1 VEKVAGHLASGVGKF
16 FNGAMS
22 VKADFREQALSYH
35 RSGSSLFSKPGKL
48 EISPT
53 KSLITQKDLSYAYT
67 PGVAEPCL
75 EIARDPQEAY
85 QYTIK
90 GNLVA
95 VITNGTAVLGL
106 GNIGPLAAK
115 PVMEGKAV
123 LFKKFADIDCFDLE
137 VKSGSI
143 DDFVKVVQSL
153 EPTFG
158 GINLEDISAPD
169 CFEIERRLRESMSIP
184 VFHDDQHGTA
194 IISGAALLNALEVSG
209 KKIDQ
214 IRVVF
219 CGGGAASIACAKFW
233 LSLGVKKENCIMTD
247 KEGVVFKGRGVDM
260 NPEKDFFAL
269 EGSAWHK
276 KAPRTLAE
284 AMKDSDVFMGCSVAN
299 VVTPD
304 MLKSLRA
311 NPIVFAMANPHPEI
325 SYDAAIAAR
334 KDMIFATGR
343 SDFPNQINNVL
354 CYPFIFR
361 GALDVRARTINEEMK
376 IAAAQALASLA
387 KEDVPEEVMNAY
399 GVKCLKFGKDYI
411 IPKPFDPRVFLW
423 VAPAV
428 AKAAIDSGVAQ
439 AGFPGDSIEAY
450 TVSLDRKLGK
460 TRSVMQDQRQ
470 RLFRLHKGKKPVRM
484 VLPEGHNE
492 KILRAAA
499 IMRDEKIAE
508 PVLLG
513 EHEVIADK
521 IAELGLST
529 LKSCEVIRPS
539 KSELF
544 APYAS
549 KLYEVR
555 KRKGMAVDQAQQLMK
570 DPFYFAAML
579 VEEGHCDV
587 SLSGITRPYRDI
599 ILPNLHVIGA
609 RPGKKVAGV
618 YMLIWRERVLFL
630 ADTTVNI
637 RPNSQDLA
645 DIAIG
650 AANVARVMGF
660 EPRVAMLSFASFG
673 SNRDEE
679 ALRVSQAVSI
689 LQEKHPDFIVDG
701 EMQADLAVNAELL
714 AEKYP
719 FCRLSGKEANVLVF
733 PNLSSA
739 NTSYKLLGQLSD
751 CEMVGPILVGMKKPV
766 HILQSTADVSQ
777 IVNMGIIA
785 ALEAANRAA
794 KEASKS

>member
-1 VEKVAGHLASGVGKF
+1 
-16 FNGAMS
+16 MS
-22 VKADFREQALSYH
+22 DSNDFREQALAYH
-35 RSGSSLFSKPGKL
+35 RAGSSIFSRPGKL
-48 EISPT
+48 EISST
-53 KSLITQKDLSYAYT
+53 KALITQKDLSYAYT

-75 EIARDPQEAY
+75 EISKNPADAY
-85 QYTIK
+85 QYTSK

-95 VITNGTAVLGL
+95 VITNGSAVLGL

-137 VKSGSI
+137 VKAESI
-143 DDFVKVVQSL
+143 DDFIKTVKSL

-169 CFEIERRLRESMSIP
+169 CFEVEKRLRECMSIP

-194 IISGAALLNALEVSG
+194 IISGAALLNAVEVSG
-209 KKIDQ
+209 KKLEDL
-214 IRVVF
+214 RVVF

-247 KEGVVFKGRGVDM
+247 KDGVVYVGRKEDM
-260 NPEKDFFAL
+260 NPEKDAFAL
-269 EGSAWHK
+269 QGNAWHK
-276 KAPRTLAE
+276 KAPRTLAD
-284 AMKDSDVFMGCSVAN
+284 AMKDADVFMGCSVGN
-299 VVTPD
+299 VVTAE

-311 NPIVFAMANPHPEI
+311 EPIVFAMANPNPEI
-325 SYDAAIAAR
+325 TYEVAMAAR
-334 KDMIFATGR
+334 QDMIFATGR
-343 SDFPNQINNVL
+343 SDYPNQINNVL

-376 IAAAQALASLA
+376 IAAAHALAALA

-399 GVKCLKFGKDYI
+399 GVKSLRFGRDYI
-411 IPKPFDPRVFLW
+411 IPKPFDPRVFIW

-428 AKAAIDSGVAQ
+428 AQAAIDSGVAQ
-439 AGFPGDSIEAY
+439 IEFPGGSIESY
-450 TVSLDRKLGK
+450 TVTLDRKLGK

-470 RLFRLHKGKKPVRM
+470 RLFSLRKGKDPVRM
-484 VLPEGHNE
+484 VFPEALSE
-492 KILRAAA
+492 KILKAAS
-499 IMRDEKIAE
+499 IIKDDKIAE

-513 EHEVIADK
+513 EAEAIDAK
-521 IAELGLST
+521 IKELGLSS
-529 LKSCEVIRPS
+529 LKTCEKIRPS
-539 KSELF
+539 QSPLHPE
-544 APYAS
+544 YS
-549 KLYEVR
+549 QRLYEMR
-555 KRKGMAVDQAQQLMK
+555 KRKGMALGQADQLMK

-579 VEEGHCDV
+579 VEEGKCDV
-587 SLSGITRPYRDI
+587 SLSGLTRPYREI

-609 RPGKKVAGV
+609 RPKKKVAGV
-618 YMLIWRERVLFL
+618 YMIVWKERVLFL

-637 RPNSQDLA
+637 RPSANDLA
-645 DIAIG
+645 DIAIH

-660 EPRVAMLSFASFG
+660 EPRVAMLSFSSFG

-679 ALRVSQAVSI
+679 ALKVAEAVSI
-689 LQEKHPDFIVDG
+689 IQEKNPDFIVDG

-719 FCRLSGKEANVLVF
+719 FCRLGGKEANVLVF
-733 PNLSSA
+733 PNLASA

-751 CEMVGPILVGMKKPV
+751 AELVGPILVGMKKPV
-766 HILQSTADVSQ
+766 HILQNTADVSQ
-777 IVNMGIIA
+777 IVNMAIIA
-785 ALEAANRAA
+785 ALEAANRA
-794 KEASKS
+794 K